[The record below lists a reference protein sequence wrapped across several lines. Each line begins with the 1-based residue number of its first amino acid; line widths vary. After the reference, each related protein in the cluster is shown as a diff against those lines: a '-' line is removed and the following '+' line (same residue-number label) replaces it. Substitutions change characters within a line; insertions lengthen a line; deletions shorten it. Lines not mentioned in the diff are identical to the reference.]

1 MVKLGKAKLPAS
13 WSEVE
18 GDGERARELGGT
30 MAAGGSASA
39 LLASGRSEG
48 GGRAHVEGSIA
59 SSTSSRPAR
68 GVVRVSRA
76 RGGHLLALVGH
87 DQPEFLVL
95 GFNSTD

>member
-39 LLASGRSEG
+39 LLASGRSKG
-48 GGRAHVEGSIA
+48 GGRARVEGSSA

-68 GVVRVSRA
+68 GMVRANWA
-76 RGGHLLALVGH
+76 RVT
-87 DQPEFLVL
+87 
-95 GFNSTD
+95 S